1 MKHFIFLL
9 LSICMFVGVEANAQ
23 STVKTINYT
32 TYKNDILPYQEKPM
46 VILFGANYCGNS
58 RKMISVIEEL
68 NDELNDY
75 LDFYMVNIEDGI
87 SYNWL
92 LDLFNET
99 GTGVQGIPFTAI
111 IDYEGDMIGYYYGPF
126 TKRSFIND
134 FRNSQ

>member
-9 LSICMFVGVEANAQ
+9 LSICLLTGVEVNAQ

-32 TYKNDILPYQEKPM
+32 TYKNEILPYQEKPM
-46 VILFGANYCGNS
+46 VILFGANYCSNS

-68 NDELNDY
+68 NEELSDY

-87 SYNWL
+87 SYGCL
-92 LDLFNET
+92 QDLFNET
-99 GTGVQGIPFTAI
+99 GTGIQGIPFTAI
-111 IDYEGDMIGYYYGPF
+111 IDYEGNMAGYYYGPF

-134 FRNSQ
+134 MNQ

>member
-9 LSICMFVGVEANAQ
+9 LSICLLTGVEVNAQ

-32 TYKNDILPYQEKPM
+32 TYKNEILPYQEKPM
-46 VILFGANYCGNS
+46 VILFGANYCSNS

-68 NDELNDY
+68 NEELSDY

-87 SYNWL
+87 SYDWL
-92 LDLFNET
+92 QDLFNET
-99 GTGVQGIPFTAI
+99 GTGIQGIPFTAI
-111 IDYEGDMIGYYYGPF
+111 IDYEGNMAGYYYGPF

-134 FRNSQ
+134 MNQ

>member
-32 TYKNDILPYQEKPM
+32 TYKNEILPYQEKPM
-46 VILFGANYCGNS
+46 VILFGANYCSNS

-68 NDELNDY
+68 NEELSDY

-87 SYNWL
+87 SYGWL
-92 LDLFNET
+92 QDLFNET
-99 GTGVQGIPFTAI
+99 GTGIQGIPFTAI
-111 IDYEGDMIGYYYGPF
+111 IDYEGNMAGYYYGPF

-134 FRNSQ
+134 MNQ